1 MFVVFFTSE
10 MNNEVKDVSCLV
22 LESPNN
28 NTKQKE
34 DVNLNEQDTDHLEPC
49 QLQLGELL

>member
-1 MFVVFFTSE
+1 MLLCFFTSE

-28 NTKQKE
+28 NTKQK
-34 DVNLNEQDTDHLEPC
+34 DINLNKQDTDHLEPC
-49 QLQLGELL
+49 QLQEELV